1 MRMFISSIIYLY
13 LTSDKH
19 EVNTLIT
26 AQKYFSP
33 LLNLKLSNTVYIT
46 HPFTLGL

>member
-19 EVNTLIT
+19 EDNSTEI
-26 AQKYFSP
+26 FSP
-33 LLNLKLSNTVYIT
+33 LLNPKLSNTVYKT